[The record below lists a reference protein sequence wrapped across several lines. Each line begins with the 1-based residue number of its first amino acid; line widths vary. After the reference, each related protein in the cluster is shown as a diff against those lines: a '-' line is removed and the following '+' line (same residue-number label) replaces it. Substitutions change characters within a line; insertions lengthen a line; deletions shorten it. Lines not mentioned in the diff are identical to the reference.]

1 MFVKVCGIT
10 TPDMLE
16 VCVDAGVDAV
26 GVVFAARSVRHIEPD
41 AARTLGERLPA
52 SIEFVGVFQDA
63 TTTEVLGAA
72 RIAGLTTVQLHGA
85 VEPGGIDAAEAAGLR
100 VIRALGAGEY
110 AAGAADDSL
119 LPAVRLLLDGPDP
132 GSGEAADP
140 ASLLSRLPERSWLL
154 AGGLSPENV
163 AERIRAYSPYGVDV
177 SSGVESSRG
186 VKSAELIRAFV
197 AAARG
202 A

>member
-10 TPDMLE
+10 TPEMLD

-26 GVVFAARSVRHIEPD
+26 GVVFAPRSVRYIEPGD
-41 AARTLGERLPA
+41 ARMLGERLPR
-52 SIEFVGVFQDA
+52 SVEFVGVFQDA
-63 TTTEVLGAA
+63 PTDTVLEAA
-72 RIAGLTTVQLHGA
+72 RVAGLTTVQLHGV
-85 VEPGGIDAAEAAGLR
+85 VEPGGIEAAEAAGLR
-100 VIRALGAGEY
+100 VIRALGAAEY

-140 ASLLSRLPERSWLL
+140 ASLLSRPPERSWLL
-154 AGGLSPENV
+154 AGGLTPGNV

-186 VKSAELIRAFV
+186 VKSEELIRAFV
-197 AAARG
+197 TAARS